1 MQPVKEY
8 TFDNFIIGES
18 NRFAFMAAKAV
29 AEKPGEAYN
38 PLIIYGESGLG
49 KTHLLKAIYNH
60 IHELSPDF
68 SVCMVPADELTQEMV
83 NAIKAKQT
91 NEWRQSILSA
101 DVLLIDDAHVLAG
114 KQNTQAEYVRLIR
127 ACVGKK
133 NQVVLTASIDPDKL
147 PVLESSFRADY
158 ERCLFADIQPLDI
171 ETCRLVARD
180 KAARCGLSLSDKS
193 LEYIASHANGEVRRL
208 EGVIY
213 RLHAE
218 KELMG
223 SDVDFTTVK
232 QAYEDYNWA
241 FSQSRETCE
250 KTAYI
255 MMGIQGSG
263 KSEFCRR
270 FLPDVERINLDAL
283 KTRKNEER
291 MIAACHVR
299 GIDYVVDNT
308 NPTREDRARYIPA
321 AKKEGYR
328 VIGYFMQ
335 SRLKDCIAR
344 NNQREGKEKIPATA
358 IAMTSNRLEMPNKEE
373 GFDELYFVANDGETM
388 TVSEWRKDNE
398 L

>member
-8 TFDNFIIGES
+8 TFDNLIIGES

-171 ETCRLVARD
+171 ET
-180 KAARCGLSLSDKS
+180 
-193 LEYIASHANGEVRRL
+193 
-208 EGVIY
+208 
-213 RLHAE
+213 
-218 KELMG
+218 
-223 SDVDFTTVK
+223 
-232 QAYEDYNWA
+232 
-241 FSQSRETCE
+241 
-250 KTAYI
+250 
-255 MMGIQGSG
+255 
-263 KSEFCRR
+263 
-270 FLPDVERINLDAL
+270 
-283 KTRKNEER
+283 
-291 MIAACHVR
+291 
-299 GIDYVVDNT
+299 
-308 NPTREDRARYIPA
+308 
-321 AKKEGYR
+321 
-328 VIGYFMQ
+328 
-335 SRLKDCIAR
+335 
-344 NNQREGKEKIPATA
+344 
-358 IAMTSNRLEMPNKEE
+358 
-373 GFDELYFVANDGETM
+373 
-388 TVSEWRKDNE
+388 
-398 L
+398 